1 MKAGEDMS
9 FVDILDSAMY
19 KKARLSITTKTR
31 GIISGVPAYLDDF
44 ISDSERL
51 GYCLDISES
60 EADTVF
66 IDEIESI
73 KLQNEDML

>member
-1 MKAGEDMS
+1 MS

-19 KKARLSITTKTR
+19 KKARLLITTKTR
-31 GIISGVPAYLDDF
+31 GIISGIPAYIDDF
-44 ISDSERL
+44 ISDPERL

-60 EADTVF
+60 EADTVY

-73 KLQNEDML
+73 ADAA